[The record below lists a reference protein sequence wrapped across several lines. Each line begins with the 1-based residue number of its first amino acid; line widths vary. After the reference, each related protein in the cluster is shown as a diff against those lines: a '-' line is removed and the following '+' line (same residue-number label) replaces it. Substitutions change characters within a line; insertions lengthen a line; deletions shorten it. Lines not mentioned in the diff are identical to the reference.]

1 LYDINN
7 YRWLN
12 AATMPS
18 SRPRH
23 LIYKTTL
30 TTVTKA
36 CQFDP
41 GEALAV
47 YNKLSKISSIALRT
61 KTLRLIHGDV
71 YCGARLVRFGLSEI
85 ETCIRCFE
93 VETINHLLYQC
104 PYSQMVW
111 NSLGVPAT
119 NFASILHGDLTEA
132 EFEFRCT
139 IIDRLVFRK
148 GQIPPNILIENIVN
162 SYVKGLSWKKKV
174 RDFAVNAK
182 SLHERYGTWL

>member
-1 LYDINN
+1 
-7 YRWLN
+7 
-12 AATMPS
+12 
-18 SRPRH
+18 
-23 LIYKTTL
+23 
-30 TTVTKA
+30 
-36 CQFDP
+36 
-41 GEALAV
+41 
-47 YNKLSKISSIALRT
+47 
-61 KTLRLIHGDV
+61 
-71 YCGARLVRFGLSEI
+71 
-85 ETCIRCFE
+85 
-93 VETINHLLYQC
+93 
-104 PYSQMVW
+104 MVW